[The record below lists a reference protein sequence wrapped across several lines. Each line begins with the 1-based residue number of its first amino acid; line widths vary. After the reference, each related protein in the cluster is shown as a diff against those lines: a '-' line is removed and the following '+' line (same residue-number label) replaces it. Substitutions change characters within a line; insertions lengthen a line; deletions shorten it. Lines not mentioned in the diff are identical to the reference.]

1 MGLLRAADGSNTTV
15 SQFAQKAVFICFYE
29 HLGGRFPPPPPPE
42 KTKLLGHSGR
52 DAFYSF
58 NWFVWTMSK

>member
-29 HLGGRFPPPPPPE
+29 HLGGRFPPPPPP
-42 KTKLLGHSGR
+42 KKQNSSGTVEEMR
-52 DAFYSF
+52 FTVSIGLF
-58 NWFVWTMSK
+58 GL

>member
-29 HLGGRFPPPPPPE
+29 HLGGRFPPPPPRKN
-42 KTKLLGHSGR
+42 KTPRAQWKRCVLQFQLVCLE
-52 DAFYSF
+52 YE
-58 NWFVWTMSK
+58 